1 MMAEGEEKKERELGR
16 KLVQELSETGQEPP
30 IRYIQRA
37 EDRPIAPPP
46 PSSTVP
52 VVDLHRL
59 LQTDGQDEAAKLR
72 SALESWGLFQAIG
85 HEMSVSFLD
94 EVRNAAR
101 EFFQL
106 PMEAKQKYKCLTKG
120 KLEGYESDPI
130 ASEDQIL
137 DWCDRLYLMV
147 QPENGRNLAL
157 WPANPHSFREILHE
171 YTMKSRKVADKVLMA
186 MAKLLDVNE
195 EYFTH
200 QLGDTAAVYARFNY
214 YPCCS
219 RPDLVFGL
227 KPHTDGSMITFVLL
241 DKDVEG
247 LQVLKDDEW
256 VRVPPNPHA
265 LLVNLGDQME
275 IMSNGIFKSPVHRVV
290 TNSEKERISVV
301 MFYAL
306 EPEKELE
313 PAERLVDEMRPRL
326 YRKVKTK
333 DYLEVFFQS
342 FSQGKRAIDWVKI

>member
-214 YPCCS
+214 YPY
-219 RPDLVFGL
+219 
-227 KPHTDGSMITFVLL
+227 
-241 DKDVEG
+241 KDVEG